1 MTRPTRPTPNPSRK
15 REGHSADTPSTPA
28 PITLAAITGAH
39 GVAGEVRLKLFGD
52 GIGALKGAR
61 SFNDG
66 TLTPTAIRPDNKG
79 GAIARF
85 AEIADRTAAEAL
97 RGTVLTVP
105 RDALPP
111 LEEGE
116 FYHADLIGLPVV
128 TDDGEAIGT
137 TSNIMNYGAT
147 DIVEIAPETG
157 APFMVPLIPDAVPDW
172 DSERLVL
179 ARAFLP

>member
-1 MTRPTRPTPNPSRK
+1 MTVQQFGRFHLAQGALGIRALGDGFEIRGLDLVAIL
-15 REGHSADTPSTPA
+15 RFDR
-28 PITLAAITGAH
+28 LAALVVLVG
-39 GVAGEVRLKLFGD
+39 
-52 GIGALKGAR
+52 
-61 SFNDG
+61 
-66 TLTPTAIRPDNKG
+66 P
-79 GAIARF
+79 